1 MDRSCT
7 KIAKETL
14 ENYMNNAYY
23 FIIQKIEDLYEM
35 KVALAMQINLET
47 DEKTKKKY
55 KVLK

>member
-14 ENYMNNAYY
+14 EIYMNNAYY

-55 KVLK
+55 EVLK

>member
-1 MDRSCT
+1 
-7 KIAKETL
+7 
-14 ENYMNNAYY
+14 MNNAYY

-35 KVALAMQINLET
+35 KVVLAMQINLET